1 MVLKVTR
8 EEVSKITH
16 ARLRKM
22 VAAGPRPPH
31 TYVADMQL
39 GLHVGPKQ
47 MEQGLFIKLFLV

>member
-1 MVLKVTR
+1 VVLKVTR

-31 TYVADMQL
+31 TYVED
-39 GLHVGPKQ
+39 VGPERL
-47 MEQGLFIKLFLV
+47 EQGAIPKAVACPWGMFF